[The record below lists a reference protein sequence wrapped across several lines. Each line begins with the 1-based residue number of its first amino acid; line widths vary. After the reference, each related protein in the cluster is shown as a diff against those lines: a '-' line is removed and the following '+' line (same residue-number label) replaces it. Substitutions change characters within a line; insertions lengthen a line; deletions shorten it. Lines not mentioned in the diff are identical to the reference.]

1 LPPHSPR
8 KPDPS
13 RVFETHLD
21 EAKPAGF
28 RRYINLIAIVVPI
41 LIGLVLVIA
50 IARSLNQPAS
60 PAASSA
66 STTPAARAPA
76 PPAAAT
82 PAPSP
87 TQATK
92 PIAAAPSAP
101 PATQPAAQSTA
112 NTSAGAILTLPPEA
126 VRPMKISGEPQ
137 PCAIANLTGA
147 HGTVVLD
154 IIIAKTGAVEDVKSV
169 SGPPLLHNCAV
180 TAVKTFRYQP
190 QPVRIHTQVVLVYQT
205 TAAPQSK

>member
-1 LPPHSPR
+1 
-8 KPDPS
+8 
-13 RVFETHLD
+13 
-21 EAKPAGF
+21 
-28 RRYINLIAIVVPI
+28 
-41 LIGLVLVIA
+41 
-50 IARSLNQPAS
+50 
-60 PAASSA
+60 
-66 STTPAARAPA
+66 
-76 PPAAAT
+76 
-82 PAPSP
+82 
-87 TQATK
+87 
-92 PIAAAPSAP
+92 
-101 PATQPAAQSTA
+101 
-112 NTSAGAILTLPPEA
+112 
-126 VRPMKISGEPQ
+126 MKISGEPQ